1 MEQQWRGGGGG
12 GRGSAE
18 EVKGRMRLKM
28 RGLVKGMME
37 EKEFT
42 DGQRQL
48 QQGATAHKQ
57 EHSGVLPTL
66 IKVCRKGFSSRELTE
81 ITLSVDG

>member
-37 EKEFT
+37 ENEFT
-42 DGQRQL
+42 DGAEA
-48 QQGATAHKQ
+48 ATAGSYCSQ
-57 EHSGVLPTL
+57 AGTL
-66 IKVCRKGFSSRELTE
+66 GCSAYTNQSLQKRL
-81 ITLSVDG
+81 